1 MRIRSLANLLVT
13 TALLLASLSLSVAL
27 FELAAGYLYDRAGL
41 ANGKRM
47 VDLYLGRTTEVRSGP
62 KEAENASI
70 TPHPYLLFVHTPN
83 MTVDGYQQTNSLG
96 YRNKEFTVEKPGDT
110 IRIVVL
116 GGSTTFMWP
125 YVKNPADTWVA
136 RLESKLQAISNKRV
150 QVINAGI
157 NYGTSAEALAGYVFR
172 HRFLQP
178 DIVIYHGG
186 GNDVLP
192 LFFDHYNSEYTHFRS
207 AGSGSNPR
215 PGENP
220 LLANSNTAR
229 YLYARWL
236 EPVGSVVV
244 TQPFWEV
251 DPLVALE
258 RVRQQAPIGFERNVD
273 SLITLSKSSGSD
285 VVLFGFLQARK
296 SYLSKNAGV
305 FKGYEDALV
314 LGLEKNY
321 DVLAK
326 AGRQHHVPF
335 VIPAQDRFQDEW
347 FQDNCHL
354 TPEGEEVK
362 AQIMFEELKT
372 HPQFLHP
379 VNPAI
384 VPTH

>member
-1 MRIRSLANLLVT
+1 MRIRSLANLPVIT
-13 TALLLASLSLSVAL
+13 VLLFASLGLSIVL
-27 FELAAGYLYDRAGL
+27 LELAAGYLYDRAGL

-96 YRNKEFTVEKPGDT
+96 YRNKEFTVEKPADT

-136 RLESKLQAISNKRV
+136 RLESKLQAISSKRV

-192 LFFDHYNSEYTHFRS
+192 LFFDHYNPEYTHFRS

-215 PGENP
+215 PGEKA

-251 DPLVALE
+251 DPRVALE
-258 RVRQQAPIGFERNVD
+258 RVRQQPPIGFERNVD

-285 VVLFGFLQARK
+285 VVLFGFLQAK
-296 SYLSKNAGV
+296 KPYLSKNAGA

-314 LGLEKNY
+314 LGLEKSY
-321 DVLAK
+321 DVLAR

-372 HPQFLHP
+372 HPQFLHAT
-379 VNPAI
+379 NPAQG
-384 VPTH
+384 PTH

>member
-1 MRIRSLANLLVT
+1 MRIRSLAHPLVITLLVF
-13 TALLLASLSLSVAL
+13 ASLGLSVTLLEVAT
-27 FELAAGYLYDRAGL
+27 GYLYERAGL

-47 VDLYLGRTTEVRSGP
+47 VDLYLGRTTEVRAGVT
-62 KEAENASI
+62 ATRNASI
-70 TPHPYLLFVHTPN
+70 APHPYLLFVQAPN
-83 MTVDGYQQTNSLG
+83 MVADGYQQTNSLG
-96 YRNKEFTVEKPGDT
+96 YRNKEFTVEKPADT

-136 RLESKLQAISNKRV
+136 RLEAKLQAISSKRV
-150 QVINAGI
+150 QVVNAGI
-157 NYGTSAEALAGYVFR
+157 SYGTSAESLAGYVFR

-192 LFFDHYNSEYTHFRS
+192 LFFDHYNPEYTHFRS
-207 AGSGSNPR
+207 AGSGSAPR
-215 PGENP
+215 PGEQF
-220 LLANSNTAR
+220 LLANSNTVR

-236 EPVGSVVV
+236 ESVGSVVV
-244 TQPFWEV
+244 TKPFWEV

-258 RVRQQAPIGFERNVD
+258 RVRQQAPIGFERNVET
-273 SLITLSKSSGSD
+273 LITLSKNSGAD
-285 VVLFGFLQARK
+285 VVLFGFLQARRQF
-296 SYLSKNAGV
+296 LSRNAEA

-321 DVLAK
+321 DVLAR
-326 AGRQHHVPF
+326 AGRRHHVPF
-335 VIPAQDRFQDEW
+335 VIPAQERFQDEW

-362 AQIMFEELKT
+362 AQIMFEELSA
-372 HPQFLHP
+372 HPQFLTTANSAAPFAH
-379 VNPAI
+379 
-384 VPTH
+384 

>member
-1 MRIRSLANLLVT
+1 MRIRSLAHVLVI
-13 TALLLASLSLSVAL
+13 AVLPLASLGLSVVML
-27 FELAAGYLYDRAGL
+27 ELAAGYLYDRAGL

-47 VDLYLGRTTEVRSGP
+47 VDLYLGRTTEIRSGA
-62 KEAENASI
+62 KEAEKASI

-83 MTVDGYQQTNSLG
+83 MIIDGYQQTNSLG
-96 YRNKEFTVEKPGDT
+96 YRNKEFSAEKPADT
-110 IRIVVL
+110 IRILVL

-136 RLESKLQAISNKRV
+136 RLESKLQAISSKRV

-192 LFFDHYNSEYTHFRS
+192 LFFDHYNPEYTHFRS
-207 AGSGSNPR
+207 AGSGGNPR
-215 PGENP
+215 PGEKP

-251 DPLVALE
+251 PPQVALE
-258 RVRQQAPIGFERNVD
+258 RVRQQAPIGFERNMD
-273 SLITLSKSSGSD
+273 SLITLSKSLGSD

-296 SYLSKNAGV
+296 QNLSKNAGV
-305 FKGYEDALV
+305 FKGYEDALI

-321 DVLAK
+321 EVLAR
-326 AGRQHHVPF
+326 AGHRHHVPF

-354 TPEGEEVK
+354 TAEGEEVK

-372 HPQFLHP
+372 HPQFLHS
-379 VNPAI
+379 VNPAK
-384 VPTH
+384 PLTH

>member
-1 MRIRSLANLLVT
+1 MRIRSLANLLVIT
-13 TALLLASLSLSVAL
+13 VLLLISVGLSVAL
-27 FELAAGYLYDRAGL
+27 LEFAAGYLYDRAGL
-41 ANGKRM
+41 ANGKRT
-47 VDLYLGRTTEVRSGP
+47 VDLYLGRTPEMRAGA
-62 KEAENASI
+62 KEAEKASI

-96 YRNKEFTVEKPGDT
+96 YRNKEFTVEKPADT
-110 IRIVVL
+110 IRILVV

-125 YVKNPADTWVA
+125 YIKNPADTWVA
-136 RLESKLQAISNKRV
+136 RLEAKLQTISSKQV

-192 LFFDHYNSEYTHFRS
+192 LFFDHYNPEYTHFRS
-207 AGSGSNPR
+207 AGGSKPR
-215 PGENP
+215 PGEKR
-220 LLANSNTAR
+220 LLEHSHTAR

-273 SLITLSKSSGSD
+273 SLITLSKSSGAD
-285 VVLFGFLQARK
+285 VVLFGFLQAK
-296 SYLSKNAGV
+296 KQYLSKNAPA

-321 DVLAK
+321 EVLAR
-326 AGRQHHVPF
+326 AGSRHHVPF

-372 HPQFLHP
+372 HPQFFSAR
-379 VNPAI
+379 NPTPPA
-384 VPTH
+384 TH

>member
-1 MRIRSLANLLVT
+1 MRKRSLTNLLALTV
-13 TALLLASLSLSVAL
+13 LLLVSLGLCVVL
-27 FELAAGYLYDRAGL
+27 LELATGYLYERAGL
-41 ANGKRM
+41 ANGKRT
-47 VDLYLGRTTEVRSGP
+47 VDLYLGRTTEVRSGV
-62 KEAENASI
+62 KEAEKASI
-70 TPHPYLLFVHTPN
+70 TPHPYLLYVHTPN
-83 MTVDGYQQTNSLG
+83 MIVDGYQQTNSLG
-96 YRNKEFTVEKPGDT
+96 YRNKEFTVKKSADT

-136 RLESKLQAISNKRV
+136 RLEIKLQAISSKHV

-215 PGENP
+215 PGEKRM
-220 LLANSNTAR
+220 LANSNMVR

-251 DPLVALE
+251 DPAVALE
-258 RVRQQAPIGFERNVD
+258 RVRQQAPIGFERNLD

-285 VVLFGFLQARK
+285 VVLFGFLQARRQ
-296 SYLSKNAGV
+296 YLSKNAGA
-305 FKGYEDALV
+305 FKGYEDALIV
-314 LGLEKNY
+314 GLEKNY
-321 DVLAK
+321 EVLAK
-326 AGRQHHVPF
+326 VGRRHNVPF
-335 VIPAQDRFQDEW
+335 VIPAQDRFQDDW

-372 HPQFLHP
+372 HPQFLKS
-379 VNPAI
+379 ATASTS
-384 VPTH
+384 PTH